1 MVKVKTE
8 VLATIAT
15 ALLLLIATG
24 CGGVSSAASPNSRQ
38 ADMPTQAPKSSQ
50 GEQERVTGDTET
62 GRAIFMGEKK
72 LDGVL
77 PCSTCHYV
85 EAHQRILVGPNMD
98 GLGERAAT
106 RRPGMSAEEY
116 LEESIRD
123 PEAYTVEGFPPG
135 TMNETYGDRLSDQY
149 MQDVIAYL
157 LSL

>member
-1 MVKVKTE
+1 MIKVKTD
-8 VLATIAT
+8 VLATMAT

-24 CGGVSSAASPNSRQ
+24 CGGVSSAAPPSSK

-50 GEQERVTGDTET
+50 GEQTRVTGDPEI
-62 GRAIFMGEKK
+62 GRAIFTGEKK

-106 RRPGMSAEEY
+106 RRPGMSAMEY

-123 PEAYTVEGFPPG
+123 PEAYTVEGFPQG
-135 TMNETYGDRLSDQY
+135 TMNETYGDRLSDEY